1 MKSYENSRNSKRKAT
16 KTAETV
22 NEKLRKQP
30 KQSTKSYENGRN
42 SKRKATKTAET
53 VNEKLR
59 NQPNV
64 MQLLVD

>member
-1 MKSYENSRNSKRKAT
+1 MKTAETEKRKAT

-30 KQSTKSYENGRN
+30 
-42 SKRKATKTAET
+42 
-53 VNEKLR
+53 
-59 NQPNV
+59 NV

>member
-1 MKSYENSRNSKRKAT
+1 M

-42 SKRKATKTAET
+42 SKRKAKKTAET

-59 NQPNV
+59 KQPK
-64 MQLLVD
+64 Q